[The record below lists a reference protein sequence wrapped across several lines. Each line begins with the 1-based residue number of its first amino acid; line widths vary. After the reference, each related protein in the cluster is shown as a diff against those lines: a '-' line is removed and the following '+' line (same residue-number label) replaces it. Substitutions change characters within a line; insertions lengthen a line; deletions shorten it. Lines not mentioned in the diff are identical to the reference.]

1 MNENER
7 ISLTKPSGQNNTA
20 QQGWRDPAT
29 GEIYPQPPQTSQVP
43 QASQQYAQPQNSQGV
58 PQPVNNGSWQGYSQ
72 PQYSQPQ
79 QGYPQTYQQDN
90 MPQQVYQQ
98 PAQQAF
104 NGPTKFCKHCGQ
116 VIPEDAVICTHCGRQ
131 VEELRS
137 AAPAAAAQPIIIN
150 NSNNNNNVN
159 NNVNNN
165 AVHAGKPK
173 NKWVAL
179 LLCFFLGE
187 FGIHRFYE
195 GKVGTGILWMLT
207 GGLFLIGWLIDL
219 IILLT
224 KPNPYYV

>member
-7 ISLTKPSGQNNTA
+7 VSLTKPSGQNNSA
-20 QQGWRDPAT
+20 PQGWRDPAT
-29 GEIYPQPPQTSQVP
+29 GEIYPQAP
-43 QASQQYAQPQNSQGV
+43 QASQQYAQPQNTQGV
-58 PQPVNNGSWQGYSQ
+58 PQPVNNGGWQGFSQ
-72 PQYSQPQ
+72 QQSYAQPQ

-90 MPQQVYQQ
+90 MPQQTYQQ
-98 PAQQAF
+98 PAY

-116 VIPEDAVICTHCGRQ
+116 VIPADAVVCTHCGRQ

-137 AAPAAAAQPIIIN
+137 AAPAQPIIIN
-150 NSNNNNNVN
+150 NSNNNVN

-165 AVHAGKPK
+165 AVHAGKMK

-179 LLCFFLGE
+179 ILCFFLGE
-187 FGIHRFYE
+187 LGIHRFYE
-195 GKVGTGILWMLT
+195 GKVGTGILWMFT
-207 GGLFLIGWLIDL
+207 FGLFGIGWLIDL